1 MKPTRILLIDDEE
14 DYCLLMKSFFFARN
28 CDVQIAHTLKEGLD
42 FIETY
47 NPEILFLD
55 NNLPDGKGWS
65 QVDYILSKNPQ
76 TQIHLV
82 SAYKPETNN
91 ICSLAKVR
99 VWEKPISL
107 DNLSDILIAYS

>member
-1 MKPTRILLIDDEE
+1 MKPIRILLIDDEE
-14 DYCLLMKSFFFARN
+14 DYCLLMKRFFFARN

-42 FIETY
+42 FIGTY
-47 NPEILFLD
+47 KPEILFLD

-65 QVDYILSKNPQ
+65 HVDNILSTNPH

-82 SAYKPETNN
+82 SAYKPETDN
-91 ICSLAKVR
+91 IRSLAKVK

-107 DNLSDILIAYS
+107 NNLSDILTAHT